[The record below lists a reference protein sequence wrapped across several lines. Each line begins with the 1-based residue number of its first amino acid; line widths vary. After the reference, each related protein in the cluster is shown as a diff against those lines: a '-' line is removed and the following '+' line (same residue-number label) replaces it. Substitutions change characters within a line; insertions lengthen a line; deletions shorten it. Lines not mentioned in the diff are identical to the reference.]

1 MDDSGIWAMVII
13 VSVVIMVVTF
23 LTSVTV
29 LHKKF
34 VEKPIEKMEDKEKEE
49 LAAKDTTNKETP
61 HIDTTNKDMNVK
73 NPEGV

>member
-13 VSVVIMVVTF
+13 VSVVIMIVTF

-34 VEKPIEKMEDKEKEE
+34 VEKPLEKMEDEANKE
-49 LAAKDTTNKETP
+49 LANKNQKD
-61 HIDTTNKDMNVK
+61 K
-73 NPEGV
+73 NINT